1 MSSMWVQNIPKE
13 TEASL
18 AANLFSDLGNPS
30 SLCLHVELKTEK
42 G

>member
-1 MSSMWVQNIPKE
+1 MWVQIIPKE

-18 AANLFSDLGNPS
+18 AANLVSDLSNPS
-30 SLCLHVELKTEK
+30 SLCLHAELKTEK